1 VSKTQT
7 RDGLESLKA
16 DKRDKDM
23 PRASAPGFVEEKVF
37 EKEGEVEE
45 GDSAL
50 VDEEVAAAAAAEAAD
65 EKTDMD
71 IAGEF
76 LPEVDVTTADVDV
89 IEDDAIKRYVLA
101 HLD

>member
-1 VSKTQT
+1 
-7 RDGLESLKA
+7 
-16 DKRDKDM
+16 M
-23 PRASAPGFVEEKVF
+23 PRASAPEFVEEKVF

-50 VDEEVAAAAAAEAAD
+50 VDEEVAAAAAEAAD
-65 EKTDMD
+65 EKNDMD

-76 LPEVDVTTADVDV
+76 LPEEDVTTADVDV
-89 IEDDAIKRYVLA
+89 TEDDAIKRYVLA